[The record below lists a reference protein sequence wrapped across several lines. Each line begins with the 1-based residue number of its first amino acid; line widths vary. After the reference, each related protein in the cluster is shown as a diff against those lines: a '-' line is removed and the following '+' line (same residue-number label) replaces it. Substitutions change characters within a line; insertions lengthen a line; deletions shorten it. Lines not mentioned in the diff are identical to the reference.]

1 MGRLTR
7 RALAAGLALALAV
20 AALGLSPGPA
30 LGFSGFGIASA
41 DATYG
46 EEMRFTVELRGGTPE
61 RLELLLRFAGDDDGV
76 FVAPVQPAGD
86 RAEYVWDTSDRHV
99 TPNTRVRYSWRATQ
113 DGRLMVSD
121 EASLLYDDDRPGLEW
136 RSQGFGE
143 ATVHWYGDTES
154 LARDLGE
161 RADDATAGAEA
172 LLGHEM
178 SGPVDIFVYGSQE
191 HMFGAL
197 GPGARE
203 WTGAATYPALRTIF
217 MARGSGNQEYLE
229 RTLVHEVTH
238 VVFNDATDNPFH
250 EPAKWLNEG
259 LATWSESG
267 SAAQERSDVEFEAN
281 GGGLFAFEAIS
292 EQFPIGE
299 RGARLAYAQGATMVD
314 MIIAEHG
321 REAIARIA
329 EAYRDG
335 ASDSEALEAGTGLS
349 AEALHVA
356 FYEEFGVQPPEPVEA
371 APILPSNV
379 RKPGGA
385 GGQPAPGGSDAPA
398 GSSAEPTPTEED
410 GASVPWLA
418 VLGVAALIVV
428 VAAAAMVAS
437 RRSTAQPGGPA

>member
-7 RALAAGLALALAV
+7 RLWAGWLAAALAAASLM
-20 AALGLSPGPA
+20 LSPGAA
-30 LGFSGFGIASA
+30 LGFSGFGAASA

-46 EEMRFTVELRGGTPE
+46 EAMRFTVELRGGNPE

-76 FVAPVQPAGD
+76 FVAPVEPTGD
-86 RAEYVWDTSDRHV
+86 RAEYVWDTADRHV

-113 DGRLMVSD
+113 DGRVTVSD
-121 EASLLYDDDRPGLEW
+121 EASLLYDDDRPGLDW

-154 LARDLGE
+154 LARGLGE
-161 RADDATAGAEA
+161 LADGATSGAEA

-178 SGPVDIFVYGSQE
+178 SGPVDIFVYGNPE

-217 MARGSGNQEYLE
+217 MARGSGNQDYLE
-229 RTLVHEVTH
+229 STLVHEVTH

-349 AEALHVA
+349 SEALYA
-356 FYEEFGVQPPEPVEA
+356 SFYDEFGIEPPQPVDP
-371 APILPSNV
+371 APIPPSNV

-385 GGQPAPGGSDAPA
+385 GGEPAPGSSEAPA
-398 GSSAEPTPTEED
+398 PSTEPGPT
-410 GASVPWLA
+410 GPAAASVPWLA
-418 VLGVAALIVV
+418 VLGVGMLIIA
-428 VAAAAMVAS
+428 VAAAAMVVS
-437 RRSTAQPGGPA
+437 RRSGERTGGSA

>member
-7 RALAAGLALALAV
+7 RLWAGWLAAALAAASLM
-20 AALGLSPGPA
+20 LSPGAA
-30 LGFSGFGIASA
+30 LGFSGFGAASA

-46 EEMRFTVELRGGTPE
+46 EAMRFTVELRGGNPE
-61 RLELLLRFAGDDDGV
+61 RLELLLRFAGDDDGA
-76 FVAPVQPAGD
+76 FVAPVEPTGD
-86 RAEYVWDTSDRHV
+86 RAEYVWDTADRHV

-113 DGRLMVSD
+113 DGRVTVSD
-121 EASLLYDDDRPGLEW
+121 EASLLYDDDRPGLDW

-154 LARDLGE
+154 LARGLGE
-161 RADDATAGAEA
+161 LADGATSGAEA

-178 SGPVDIFVYGSQE
+178 SGPVDIFVYGNPE

-217 MARGSGNQEYLE
+217 MARGSGNQDYLE
-229 RTLVHEVTH
+229 STLVHVVTH

-349 AEALHVA
+349 SEALYA
-356 FYEEFGVQPPEPVEA
+356 SFYDEFGIEPPQPVDP
-371 APILPSNV
+371 APIPPSNV

-385 GGQPAPGGSDAPA
+385 GGEPAPGSSEAPA
-398 GSSAEPTPTEED
+398 PSTEPGPT
-410 GASVPWLA
+410 GPAAASVPWLA
-418 VLGVAALIVV
+418 VLGVGMLIIA
-428 VAAAAMVAS
+428 VAAAAMVVS
-437 RRSTAQPGGPA
+437 RRSGERTGGSA